1 MFGSRF
7 HAWNGIKSPK
17 QKRLELS
24 FILRVLE
31 NDEVVA
37 IFNEQQYAQD
47 FIAYEK
53 TISDKQ
59 FEIEKVDLKILYN
72 RNWS

>member
-1 MFGSRF
+1 M
-7 HAWNGIKSPK
+7 GIIGGEKMK
-17 QKRLELS
+17 K
-24 FILRVLE
+24 FIYRVVE

-47 FIAYEK
+47 FIVYEK

-59 FEIEKVDLKILYN
+59 FEIEQVALADWLLQP
-72 RNWS
+72 REF

>member
-1 MFGSRF
+1 M
-7 HAWNGIKSPK
+7 KSPK

-59 FEIEKVDLKILYN
+59 FEIEKVDIAAL
-72 RNWS
+72 S

>member
-1 MFGSRF
+1 M
-7 HAWNGIKSPK
+7 KK
-17 QKRLELS
+17 
-24 FILRVLE
+24 FIYRVLE

-59 FEIEKVDLKILYN
+59 FEIEKKVDIADWLLQPREILEVG
-72 RNWS
+72 

>member
-1 MFGSRF
+1 M
-7 HAWNGIKSPK
+7 KK
-17 QKRLELS
+17 
-24 FILRVLE
+24 FIYRVLE

-53 TISDKQ
+53 RQFLISN
-59 FEIEKVDLKILYN
+59 LKLKK
-72 RNWS
+72 

>member
-1 MFGSRF
+1 M
-7 HAWNGIKSPK
+7 KK
-17 QKRLELS
+17 
-24 FILRVLE
+24 FIYRVLE

-59 FEIEKVDLKILYN
+59 FEIEKVGIADWLLQP
-72 RNWS
+72 REF

>member
-1 MFGSRF
+1 M
-7 HAWNGIKSPK
+7 KK
-17 QKRLELS
+17 
-24 FILRVLE
+24 FIYRVLE

-37 IFNEQQYAQD
+37 IFNEQEYAQD

-59 FEIEKVDLKILYN
+59 FEIEKVALADWLLQPREFQGLVEN
-72 RNWS
+72 G

>member
-1 MFGSRF
+1 M
-7 HAWNGIKSPK
+7 KK
-17 QKRLELS
+17 
-24 FILRVLE
+24 FIYRVLE

-37 IFNEQQYAQD
+37 IFNEQQNAQD

-59 FEIEKVDLKILYN
+59 FEIEKVDIADWLLQP
-72 RNWS
+72 REF

>member
-1 MFGSRF
+1 MSIIG
-7 HAWNGIKSPK
+7 GEKMK
-17 QKRLELS
+17 K
-24 FILRVLE
+24 FIYRVLE

-37 IFNEQQYAQD
+37 IFNDQQYAQD

-59 FEIEKVDLKILYN
+59 FEIEKVDIADWLLQP
-72 RNWS
+72 REF

>member
-1 MFGSRF
+1 MDV
-7 HAWNGIKSPK
+7 
-17 QKRLELS
+17 
-24 FILRVLE
+24 FIPTQIGGEKMKKFIYRVVE

-59 FEIEKVDLKILYN
+59 FEIEKVDIADWLLQP
-72 RNWS
+72 REF

>member
-1 MFGSRF
+1 M
-7 HAWNGIKSPK
+7 KK
-17 QKRLELS
+17 
-24 FILRVLE
+24 FIYRVLE

-59 FEIEKVDLKILYN
+59 FEIEKVDIGVPSAYEEFVSIRNRFKNFAVILYI
-72 RNWS
+72 

>member
-1 MFGSRF
+1 MFAS
-7 HAWNGIKSPK
+7 
-17 QKRLELS
+17 LS
-24 FILRVLE
+24 LPLDVLV

-59 FEIEKVDLKILYN
+59 FEIEKVDIADWLLQP
-72 RNWS
+72 REF

>member
-1 MFGSRF
+1 M
-7 HAWNGIKSPK
+7 
-17 QKRLELS
+17 
-24 FILRVLE
+24 
-31 NDEVVA
+31 VA

-59 FEIEKVDLKILYN
+59 FEIEKVDITKGNGDKLLDILLTASKKLKRSLAPTGNLY
-72 RNWS
+72 R

>member
-1 MFGSRF
+1 M
-7 HAWNGIKSPK
+7 KK
-17 QKRLELS
+17 
-24 FILRVLE
+24 FIYRVLE
-31 NDEVVA
+31 NDKVVA

-59 FEIEKVDLKILYN
+59 FEIEKVDIADWLLQP
-72 RNWS
+72 REL

>member
-1 MFGSRF
+1 M
-7 HAWNGIKSPK
+7 KK
-17 QKRLELS
+17 
-24 FILRVLE
+24 FIYRVLE

-37 IFNEQQYAQD
+37 IFNEQEYAQD

-59 FEIEKVDLKILYN
+59 FEIEKVALADWLLQP
-72 RNWS
+72 REF

>member
-1 MFGSRF
+1 MDNRYQEKS
-7 HAWNGIKSPK
+7 NGIKSPK

-59 FEIEKVDLKILYN
+59 FEIEKVDIAAL
-72 RNWS
+72 S

>member
-1 MFGSRF
+1 M
-7 HAWNGIKSPK
+7 
-17 QKRLELS
+17 
-24 FILRVLE
+24 RVLE

-59 FEIEKVDLKILYN
+59 FEIEKVDIADWLLQT
-72 RNWS
+72 REF

>member
-1 MFGSRF
+1 M
-7 HAWNGIKSPK
+7 KK
-17 QKRLELS
+17 
-24 FILRVLE
+24 FIYRVLE

-37 IFNEQQYAQD
+37 ILMSNKYAQD

-59 FEIEKVDLKILYN
+59 FEIEKVDIADWLLQP
-72 RNWS
+72 REF

>member
-1 MFGSRF
+1 M
-7 HAWNGIKSPK
+7 KK
-17 QKRLELS
+17 
-24 FILRVLE
+24 FIYRVLE

-37 IFNEQQYAQD
+37 IFNQQQYAQD

-59 FEIEKVDLKILYN
+59 FEIEKVDIADWLLQPREFQRLVEN
-72 RNWS
+72 G